1 MDKLKMH
8 SADKVNEHIE
18 QIAAL
23 FPNCKTEVIKG
34 HREDGSPI
42 IEYAIDFD
50 VLRQELSD
58 VVVEGPAERYQFT
71 WPEKRKSIIAC
82 AVVAEPANRS
92 AIISLFPIKV

>member
-18 QIAAL
+18 QVGKL
-23 FPNCKTEVIKG
+23 FPNCVTEVMK
-34 HREDGSPI
+34 DGVVRH
-42 IEYAIDFD
+42 AIDFD

-71 WPEKRKSIIAC
+71 WPEKRKSILAANAPIA
-82 AVVAEPANRS
+82 
-92 AIISLFPIKV
+92 KT